1 MTEEELYLFDT
12 LGFLR
17 VENVLDQNTVA
28 QAYESSQRIV
38 RDYEHLIAGKKGG
51 SYGDKYRNAFL
62 YDKVLE
68 GISYSPELMDYVCH
82 VTNNQPRL
90 MDGTMMVQNADH
102 GFHNFHLRKD
112 IESEIREDA
121 PRFYTDVVNRQIYL
135 DYVTFFVYLTDGHEG
150 DGGLLVVPGS
160 HRASFK
166 YPPEMFYEKNAFP
179 VDPEFRQKMGFINV
193 TANAGDMIIMP
204 LRLNHA
210 ALPWLPK
217 DRDRVMMFYTY
228 RPQFYFAANAE
239 QLIDSA
245 RAEGIELDEATIDL
259 ISMREKA
266 ETKDVVKNH
275 LARSE
280 GLS

>member
-17 VENVLDQNTVA
+17 VANVLDQDTLA
-28 QAYESSQRIV
+28 QALESAKKIE
-38 RDYEHLIAGKKGG
+38 RDHEHLIAGKKGD
-51 SYGDKYRNAFL
+51 SYGDKYRKVFL

-68 GISYSPELMDYVCH
+68 RISYSPELMDYVCH

-90 MDGTMMVQNADH
+90 MDVTMMIQNADH

-121 PRFYTDVVNRQIYL
+121 PRFYTDVVNRQIYM
-135 DYVTFFVYLTDGHEG
+135 DYVTCFVYLTDVYPG

-166 YPPEMFYEKNAFP
+166 YPPELFYEKGAFP
-179 VDPEFRQKMGFINV
+179 VDPEECQKLGFINV
-193 TANAGDMIIMP
+193 TANAGDMIVMP

-210 ALPWLPK
+210 ALPWLPR
-217 DRDRVMMFYTY
+217 DRDRVLLFYTY
-228 RPQFYFAANAE
+228 RPQFYFAANAD
-239 QLIDSA
+239 QLIEEA
-245 RAEGIELDEATIDL
+245 QAEGVELDEETIDL
-259 ISMREKA
+259 IAMREKA
-266 ETKDVVKNH
+266 EIKDVVKKH
-275 LARSE
+275 FASHE
-280 GLS
+280 S